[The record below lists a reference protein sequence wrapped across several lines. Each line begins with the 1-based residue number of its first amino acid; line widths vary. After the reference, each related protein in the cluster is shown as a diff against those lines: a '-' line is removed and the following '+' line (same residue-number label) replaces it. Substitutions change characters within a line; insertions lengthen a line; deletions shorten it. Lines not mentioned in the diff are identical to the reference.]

1 MAMPSELGK
10 SKTAL
15 KVADVAKILSVSQ
28 RHIYKLVQSGD
39 IPYFKIGGAVRFDP
53 LIIARWVVE
62 REDEHPGAK
71 ANGRKRV

>member
-1 MAMPSELGK
+1 MPSELGK

-15 KVADVAKILSVSQ
+15 RVADVAKILSVSERQ
-28 RHIYKLVQSGD
+28 IYKLVQSGE
-39 IPYFKIGGAVRFDP
+39 IPYFRVGNAVRFDP
-53 LIIARWVVE
+53 LIISRWVGE